1 MTMRKHLC
9 EKRLNESI
17 LIAPAIYDSQ
27 LRQELMDGFYRVAQ
41 DDKWGF
47 PNQKEID
54 DILMPYLDIYMK
66 DENQDEVFVELR
78 AEFLD
83 YDEAMDMAAKLNPIL
98 TKYDKNAY
106 FDMVEPGVLGAV
118 ILNKAKKENFQ
129 EGFDMISDM
138 EKYLTD
144 LQNSGV
150 NLNRFTASN
159 KLARRF
165 PSASNSDIAKVIK
178 KLKIRESETVAE
190 SVSEA
195 DIQKLMK
202 AAVNVQTKDELDKV
216 ISSLKLVD
224 KDKFLHYSELTRD
237 SKYSPAAIGK
247 MISDDLYYLINR
259 DDINESISDDDFQQK
274 LKNELQGRLQAYYK
288 KLGYTQREIEDY
300 IMPVYKTKLK
310 QGYGED
316 GSDALFVWVGAEVN
330 YNELANKLAP
340 VLNKVVQKYD
350 KEAYFEPETT
360 GRLMSVLW
368 DRVDESCKESKGC
381 GMIDVLGDIKES
393 VEDNDRYEKI
403 KTKTVYDSDG
413 FRTDY
418 TLYFDHNQNNYFTI
432 FGDSDLYGPDSDHDW
447 DFGKNEKEALEWFED
462 YEGFTDEPDF
472 DVYSQYDDIEPY
484 EGGVIKNEWKF
495 ESLNEARKPK
505 YYDTMFGYNVIKDFK
520 NGKLTLQNIPEWDK
534 AYNGGKIPNPPF
546 NTKQIIDY
554 YLATNKELVNEK
566 LIQSDSQEAFE
577 KNVATEIKAGKPV
590 KQALAIAYS
599 VKRRNKDMKEAVGRG
614 AHSFIVEFNDD
625 GKKGWFVAKAD
636 DEDQARRLA
645 ANYGVNDIINII
657 PLDEG
662 LDDWQNKVRESLGE
676 YRSDGWSEEVA
687 DRLEDILTDFMH
699 LRHEILDY
707 SRGTVTDAE
716 DVYQLIQYCD
726 RLKDQFDD
734 ILAGMER
741 DAEELNEKVCSDDID
756 EGKEIFYVIKDRQG
770 NQLSAPSQ
778 NDLELW
784 DRVESMDPF
793 GDKGF
798 KVVVVNRAVND

>member
-150 NLNRFTASN
+150 NMNRFTASN

-165 PSASNSDIAKVIK
+165 PGASNSDIAKVIK
-178 KLKIRESETVAE
+178 KLKIRESETVDE

-247 MISDDLYYLINR
+247 MISDDLYWWIKAGDLSNH
-259 DDINESISDDDFQQK
+259 
-274 LKNELQGRLQAYYK
+274 
-288 KLGYTQREIEDY
+288 
-300 IMPVYKTKLK
+300 
-310 QGYGED
+310 D
-316 GSDALFVWVGAEVN
+316 GFG
-330 YNELANKLAP
+330 
-340 VLNKVVQKYD
+340 
-350 KEAYFEPETT
+350 
-360 GRLMSVLW
+360 
-368 DRVDESCKESKGC
+368 ESCKESKGR
-381 GMIDVLGDIKES
+381 GMIDVLGDIKESKNYNSTEEKYVDQLTNSIWALIPNNPQDDKGEFDWVIEHFFPSYWDVPEEKDELKKMLSRFTLQHIIYLGNKLEKKFGYPFIWDDIKES

-403 KTKTVYDSDG
+403 KTKTVYDFDG

-495 ESLNEARKPK
+495 ESLDN
-505 YYDTMFGYNVIKDFK
+505 
-520 NGKLTLQNIPEWDK
+520 
-534 AYNGGKIPNPPF
+534 
-546 NTKQIIDY
+546 
-554 YLATNKELVNEK
+554 
-566 LIQSDSQEAFE
+566 
-577 KNVATEIKAGKPV
+577 
-590 KQALAIAYS
+590 
-599 VKRRNKDMKEAVGRG
+599 
-614 AHSFIVEFNDD
+614 
-625 GKKGWFVAKAD
+625 
-636 DEDQARRLA
+636 
-645 ANYGVNDIINII
+645 
-657 PLDEG
+657 
-662 LDDWQNKVRESLGE
+662 
-676 YRSDGWSEEVA
+676 
-687 DRLEDILTDFMH
+687 
-699 LRHEILDY
+699 
-707 SRGTVTDAE
+707 
-716 DVYQLIQYCD
+716 
-726 RLKDQFDD
+726 
-734 ILAGMER
+734 
-741 DAEELNEKVCSDDID
+741 SDDI
-756 EGKEIFYVIKDRQG
+756 
-770 NQLSAPSQ
+770 
-778 NDLELW
+778 
-784 DRVESMDPF
+784 
-793 GDKGF
+793 
-798 KVVVVNRAVND
+798 